1 VSDIIFRGFILLH
14 ADTDFD
20 ELGDEVV
27 AIGVSPN
34 GFSVELLEK
43 LFIGFD
49 GGLGH

>member
-1 VSDIIFRGFILLH
+1 VREIILRRFIFFH

-27 AIGVSPN
+27 AIGVIPD
-34 GFSVELLEK
+34 GFAVELFNN

-49 GGLGH
+49 SGLGH